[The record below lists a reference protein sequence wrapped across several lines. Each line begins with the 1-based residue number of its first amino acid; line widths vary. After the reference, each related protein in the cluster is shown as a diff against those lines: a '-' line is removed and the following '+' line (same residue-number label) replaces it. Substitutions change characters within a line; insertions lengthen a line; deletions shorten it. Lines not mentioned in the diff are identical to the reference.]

1 MMTLLT
7 AFHPAHAFWI
17 GLLIVLAIIALM
29 NLICWLLPPKKR
41 PSKHPTL
48 DFYLASSL
56 GFSLFNGFINSGH
69 VHLLS

>member
-29 NLICWLLPPKKR
+29 NLICWLLPPKTAIKA
-41 PSKHPTL
+41 PNSKPFQIKTE
-48 DFYLASSL
+48 
-56 GFSLFNGFINSGH
+56 
-69 VHLLS
+69 LSKTALTG

>member
-7 AFHPAHAFWI
+7 AFHPAHGFWI

-41 PSKHPTL
+41 PAKHPAQSQSKL
-48 DFYLASSL
+48 KP
-56 GFSLFNGFINSGH
+56 N
-69 VHLLS
+69 

>member
-29 NLICWLLPPKKR
+29 NLICWLLPP
-41 PSKHPTL
+41 
-48 DFYLASSL
+48 
-56 GFSLFNGFINSGH
+56 
-69 VHLLS
+69 

>member
-1 MMTLLT
+1 MVIIMMTLLT

-41 PSKHPTL
+41 PSKHPTQSHSKL
-48 DFYLASSL
+48 KQ
-56 GFSLFNGFINSGH
+56 N
-69 VHLLS
+69 